1 MSAIDC
7 ATEQAGTY
15 RARISVRAHEIHSDV
30 APATGG
36 EDSGPGPHDLFDAS
50 LSACKVATAVWYAK
64 KNGIP
69 LERAE
74 CHIESDASEERAGKY
89 KLSVRL
95 AFHGPLLTDE
105 QRQRLYT
112 AVARCP
118 IHKLMTTTDVVVET
132 APLAQP

>member
-1 MSAIDC
+1 MTVIDC

-15 RARISVRAHEIHSDV
+15 RARIAVRAHEIHSDV
-30 APATGG
+30 LGATGG
-36 EDSGPGPHDLFDAS
+36 EDSGPGPHDLFDGA
-50 LSACKVATAVWYAK
+50 LSACKVATAMWYAK

-74 CHIESDASEERAGKY
+74 CHVESDNGEERAGKY

-95 AFHGPLLTDE
+95 AFHGALTDE
-105 QRQRLYT
+105 QRKRLHD

-118 IHKLMTTTDVVVET
+118 IHKLMTTTEVVIET
-132 APLAQP
+132 APL